1 MLIEQLCCEQLG
13 SGSEEGWI
21 KWVLHIPYRVR
32 KHYSLQVLQFYV
44 VYRLQAAR
52 YGVVAF
58 VASILFVC
66 SMKVLNFVPRVKQ
79 AWCMFQLEF

>member
-1 MLIEQLCCEQLG
+1 MGASDTVKGAEALLTTG
-13 SGSEEGWI
+13 
-21 KWVLHIPYRVR
+21 
-32 KHYSLQVLQFYV
+32 LQFYV